1 MSNPY
6 PISPETVVRTRLDNG
21 LTVVVRDNPHNPS
34 VVLRGRLHAGAL
46 YDTDE
51 TSGLSRLA
59 VAAIQRGTPAR
70 SFRALGDE
78 LDRRGMSFSLSS
90 GMENIGF
97 GGRALSEDFGRL
109 VTVGADLLRN
119 PAFAPGEIETV
130 RQQIISGFRTAD
142 QDTRHVAYREM
153 RAQCYPPAHPFHRL
167 PEGRA
172 EAIRAVPDDALRR
185 FHARY
190 FRPDLM
196 TIAVVG
202 DVRPAEALDH
212 IARAFGDWRAPDAPP
227 PYGFPDAPPIG
238 QALRRVTRIAGKTQ
252 ADVMIGFIG
261 VRRTDPDFYALSL
274 ADLVLGRLGLRG
286 RLGANVRDQ
295 HGLAYYVGSSLEAGV
310 AAGPWAVFGG
320 INPRNLERA
329 IDGMR
334 GEIRRLCAEPI
345 GAEELEEARDHLTG
359 SLALRLETNDGVAGA
374 LNDIELFDLG
384 YDFLYRYSAIM
395 GAITREQILEAVR
408 RTMDPERYVLSV
420 AGSVETL

>member
-1 MSNPY
+1 
-6 PISPETVVRTRLDNG
+6 
-21 LTVVVRDNPHNPS
+21 
-34 VVLRGRLHAGAL
+34 
-46 YDTDE
+46 
-51 TSGLSRLA
+51 
-59 VAAIQRGTPAR
+59 
-70 SFRALGDE
+70 
-78 LDRRGMSFSLSS
+78 
-90 GMENIGF
+90 MENIGF
-97 GGRALSEDFGRL
+97 GGRSLSEDFERL
-109 VTVGADLLRN
+109 VTAGADLLRN

-130 RQQIISGFRTAD
+130 RQQIVSSFRTAD

-153 RAQCYPPAHPFHRL
+153 RALCYAPAHPFHRL

-172 EAIRAVPDDALRR
+172 ETIRAIPGDALRE

-202 DVRPAEALDH
+202 DIRPPDALER
-212 IARAFGDWRAPDAPP
+212 IERAFGDWQAAGAPP
-227 PYGFPDAPPIG
+227 AYGFPDAPQPA
-238 QALRRVTRIAGKTQ
+238 QAQRRVTRIAGKTQ

-320 INPRNLERA
+320 VNPRNLAQA
-329 IDGMR
+329 IDGMLA
-334 GEIRRLCAEPI
+334 EIRRLCAEPI
-345 GAEELEEARDHLTG
+345 SAEELEEARDHLTG

-384 YDFLYRYSAIM
+384 YDFLERYRKIM
-395 GAITREQILEAVR
+395 SAITREQILDAVR
-408 RTMDPERYVLSV
+408 RAMDPERYILSV
-420 AGSVETL
+420 AGSVDTV